1 MKNTKWLITGGCGFI
16 GTNLVETLRRLQP
29 NNLLKILDNFS
40 GGPKTKT
47 PQTSFT
53 HNISVV
59 EGDVRNIDACVEAA
73 KDVDVI
79 VHLAAN
85 VDVLRSVENPRHDFE
100 NNVVG
105 TFNILEAAKRHGV
118 KKFIF
123 ASSAAPLGDATPP
136 IHEELACHPL
146 SPYGSSKLA
155 GEAYCSAYFRSF
167 GVQTVTL
174 RFGNVYGP
182 SSLHK
187 NCVISKFI
195 KQSLRGIPC
204 EIYGDGGQ
212 TRDFIYVDDLVQA
225 IVQASVGEHGGEIFQ
240 IATSK
245 EHTLNELVGILKK
258 VLGEK
263 GILMDVRHSDSR
275 NGEIY
280 RNYSDTSKAKRVLHW
295 EATTSLQEGLKKTIE
310 FFLKNDLPG
319 NKFL

>member
-1 MKNTKWLITGGCGFI
+1 MQNTKWLITGGCGFI
-16 GTNLVETLRRLQP
+16 GANLVETLRRLQP
-29 NNLLKILDNFS
+29 DSLLKILDNFS
-40 GGPKTKT
+40 GAPRV
-47 PQTSFT
+47 SSLCDVS
-53 HNISVV
+53 IV
-59 EGDVRNIDACVEAA
+59 EGDVRNIDTCVEASKNA
-73 KDVDVI
+73 DVI

-85 VDVLRSVENPRHDFE
+85 VDVSRSVENPRHDFE
-100 NNVVG
+100 NNVLG
-105 TFNILEAAKRHGV
+105 TFNMLEAAKRHDV

-155 GEAYCSAYFRSF
+155 GEAYCSAYCRSF
-167 GVQTVTL
+167 GIQTVAL

-182 SSLHK
+182 GSLHK

-212 TRDFIYVDDLVQA
+212 TRDFIYVKDLVQA
-225 IVQASVGEHGGEIFQ
+225 IVQASSGKHGGEIFQ

-245 EHTLNELVGILKK
+245 EHTLNELAEMLKR

-263 GILMDVRHSDSR
+263 DILMDVKYVDSR
-275 NGEIY
+275 KGEIY
-280 RNYSDTSKAKRVLHW
+280 RNYSDTSKAKKELHW
-295 EATTSLQEGLKKTIE
+295 EATTSLREGLEKTVD
-310 FFLKNDLPG
+310 FFIKNYSPPSISC
-319 NKFL
+319 NRF